1 MSNYRRARIRRA
13 SYFFTVALYD
23 RRSDPLVREI
33 DALRAAYCSV
43 QRHRPF
49 TCDAFIVLPDHLH
62 SVWTLPPDDN
72 DFSTRWAQFKG
83 LFTKRIRQRGAVSHS
98 KTRKR
103 EAGIWQRRFWE
114 HCIRDEAEHAAY
126 VQYCWSNP
134 VKHGYVAD
142 PRARPHS
149 SINRDMRRGIV
160 PAEWSGGA
168 ITQTGP
174 EVLDPYDRFDAPAYV
189 GRALVER

>member
-1 MSNYRRARIRRA
+1 M
-13 SYFFTVALYD
+13 
-23 RRSDPLVREI
+23 P
-33 DALRAAYCSV
+33 
-43 QRHRPF
+43 
-49 TCDAFIVLPDHLH
+49 
-62 SVWTLPPDDN
+62 
-72 DFSTRWAQFKG
+72 
-83 LFTKRIRQRGAVSHS
+83 RGGGG

-160 PAEWSGGA
+160 PAEWSGGGVMVRDNA
-168 ITQTGP
+168 ALI
-174 EVLDPYDRFDAPAYV
+174 DPYDRFGDRVPPL
-189 GRALVER
+189 RAARV

>member
-1 MSNYRRARIRRA
+1 MRSGRPIAASSAIAR
-13 SYFFTVALYD
+13 L
-23 RRSDPLVREI
+23 P
-33 DALRAAYCSV
+33 
-43 QRHRPF
+43 
-49 TCDAFIVLPDHLH
+49 CDAFIVLPDHLH

-114 HCIRDEAEHAAY
+114 HCIWDEAEHAAY

-149 SINRDMRRGIV
+149 SIHRDMRRGIV

-168 ITQTGP
+168 ILRSDAD
-174 EVLDPYDRFDAPAYV
+174 VIDPYDRFDAPVKLA
-189 GRALVER
+189 RM